1 MIYVL
6 GSTGMLGRYVTKY
19 LNANGLHR
27 EDFDATQGIELT
39 LEEHDIVINCVG
51 ILKPYIEQVG
61 IVDTIKINSIF
72 PQLVSDQC
80 KAANAKFIHI
90 CSDCVFSGAKGQ
102 YIETDVCDATDLY
115 AKTKSIEPTDA
126 TIIRTSFIG
135 EDINE
140 DSAGLLEWVKSQHTI
155 DGYTNCY
162 WNGVT
167 ALQLA
172 KVIDRI
178 IRERIWWTG
187 IRHIFS
193 NTVSKYD
200 LCNMINDAYNLNI
213 RINRVE
219 AESIAGTE
227 INGVL
232 NRSLSTLYTIDDFDI
247 PSLEVQLHE
256 LVSFNKY
263 F

>member
-19 LNANGLHR
+19 LNATGLHR
-27 EDFDATQGIELT
+27 EDFDATQGIELN
-39 LEEHDIVINCVG
+39 LKKGDIVINCVG

-140 DSAGLLEWVKSQHTI
+140 DSVGLLEWVKSQHTI

-172 KVIDRI
+172 KVIDTI
-178 IRERIWWTG
+178 IQYNMWWTG
-187 IRHIFS
+187 TRHIFS

-200 LCNMINDAYNLNI
+200 LCNMIKDAFNLNI
-213 RINRVE
+213 RINRAE

-227 INGVL
+227 ISGVL
-232 NRSLSTLYTIDDFDI
+232 NRSLSTLYNIDDFDI

-256 LVSFNKY
+256 LVSFNK
-263 F
+263 